1 MEFGP
6 LRQRILQL
14 AVSGQLVEQLD
25 SEPAVE
31 QVGPAPK
38 PEEVPFEIPAKW
50 KWVQLNGL
58 GVMQTGK
65 TPPTKHQEYF
75 GSDIPFITPGDIDEL
90 CHVQYTNRGVTLGA
104 KKVIKTVPA
113 GSVLMVCIGTV
124 GKCGL
129 AAREVAFNQQI
140 NAITPNE
147 NIVLSNFLLI
157 ALASPSFQK
166 QVKLKA
172 KATTIPIV
180 NRTEWGS
187 LWVSI
192 PPLEEQ
198 HRIVAKVDDL
208 LERLDQMEAAYSEF
222 AGPMTEHFRNLM
234 LDKAIRG
241 ELVPQLDSEPEVEQV
256 GPAPKPEEVPFKL
269 PPKWKWASLGYLV
282 NLVNGDRGPNY
293 PAKSKLSSTNTGLPF
308 VSAGDLANGE
318 ISSKSLLYLSAEQC
332 QLLRNGHIR
341 KGDFLL
347 CIRGSLGKF
356 AIAKANGGAIASSLV
371 ILRIKSANLLETRYL
386 SCFLNSA
393 LFYSEIEQTKNG
405 SCQPNLSAKLLA
417 NFLVPLPPI
426 EEQRRIVAKIDE
438 LFAGVKQLSSLMEF
452 A

>member
-1 MEFGP
+1 ME
-6 LRQRILQL
+6 
-14 AVSGQLVEQLD
+14 
-25 SEPAVE
+25 
-31 QVGPAPK
+31 
-38 PEEVPFEIPAKW
+38 
-50 KWVQLNGL
+50 
-58 GVMQTGK
+58 TGK
-65 TPPTKHQEYF
+65 IYVTDNAVIATQCDLVDAGCAYYF
-75 GSDIPFITPGDIDEL
+75 LTAL
-90 CHVQYTNRGVTLGA
+90 NLKQYATATAQPLLNKGTIA
-104 KKVIKTVPA
+104 KVWYP
-113 GSVLMVCIGTV
+113 
-124 GKCGL
+124 L
-129 AAREVAFNQQI
+129 A
-140 NAITPNE
+140 P
-147 NIVLSNFLLI
+147 
-157 ALASPSFQK
+157 
-166 QVKLKA
+166 LK
-172 KATTIPIV
+172 
-180 NRTEWGS
+180 
-187 LWVSI
+187 
-192 PPLEEQ
+192 EQ
-198 HRIVAKVDDL
+198 NRIVAKVEDL
-208 LERLDQMEAAYSEF
+208 LERLDQMEEAYSEF

-256 GPAPKPEEVPFKL
+256 GPAPKPEEVPFEL

-426 EEQRRIVAKIDE
+426 EEQRRIVLALKPHKYRI
-438 LFAGVKQLSSLMEF
+438 LRK
-452 A
+452 